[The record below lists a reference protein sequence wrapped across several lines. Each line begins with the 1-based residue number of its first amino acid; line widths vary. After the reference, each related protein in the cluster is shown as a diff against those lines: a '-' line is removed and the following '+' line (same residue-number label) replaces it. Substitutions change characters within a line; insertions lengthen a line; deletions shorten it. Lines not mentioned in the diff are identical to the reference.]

1 MKQVMRAVFGI
12 LGAALGA
19 VLVYLIFDLRL
30 IQGWGMKERVIS
42 YLVGAAIGFG
52 LFFAMADR
60 WARFI
65 RNRVDAL
72 SRQIRKVP
80 LSEIVLRTIGLIIGL
95 LIAGIISNPVLQLS
109 ISRVGNVIGVII
121 AITIY
126 AVLGLLGVRLATM
139 YHDDIMKGIQQFR
152 DNLTRKDEERVQRSN
167 EKKRKKRLAK
177 ASEVDDEEEEEE
189 EEFSEARPKILDTSV
204 IIDGRIF
211 EVMKAGF
218 LEGPIIVSH
227 YVLEELQHI
236 SDSSDALR
244 RERGRKGLDHIH
256 EMQTQSR
263 QDIHI
268 DNTEIAK
275 PKEVDLKLLV
285 LTRRYQGRLVTNDF
299 NLNKVATVQNI
310 PVLNVNDLANALKPI
325 VIPGEHMRVSI
336 IKAGK
341 EPGQGL
347 GYLDDGTMIVVEN
360 GYEEIGNTVDTVVT
374 SVLQTS
380 AGKMIFTRLPD

>member
-1 MKQVMRAVFGI
+1 MKQVMRAVVGI
-12 LGAALGA
+12 FGAALGA
-19 VLVYLIFDLRL
+19 VLIYLVFDFRL
-30 IQGWGMKERVIS
+30 IQGWGTMQRMIS
-42 YLVGAAIGFG
+42 YLVGAAVGFG

-72 SRQIRKVP
+72 SRQIRKAP

-109 ISRVGNVIGVII
+109 ISRVGNVIGVLI

-126 AVLGLLGVRLATM
+126 AVLGLLGVRLASM
-139 YHDDIMKGIQQFR
+139 YHDDIMKAVQQFR
-152 DNLTRKDEERVQRSN
+152 DNLTRRDEERTQRSN

-177 ASEVDDEEEEEE
+177 ALEAEEDRDEEDDFFEG
-189 EEFSEARPKILDTSV
+189 SPKILDTSV

-227 YVLEELQHI
+227 YVLEELQYI

-256 EMQTQSR
+256 EMQTQAR

-268 DNTEIAK
+268 DNIEIAK

-285 LTRRYQGRLVTNDF
+285 LTERYRGRLVTNDF

-336 IKAGK
+336 IKPGK

-360 GYEEIGNTVDTVVT
+360 GYDEIGNTVDTVVT

-380 AGKMIFTRLPD
+380 AGKMIFTRLPE

>member
-1 MKQVMRAVFGI
+1 MKQVMRAVVGI
-12 LGAALGA
+12 FGAALGA
-19 VLVYLIFDLRL
+19 VLIYLVFDFRL
-30 IQGWGMKERVIS
+30 IQGWGTMQRMIS
-42 YLVGAAIGFG
+42 YLVGAAVGFG

-60 WARFI
+60 WAQFI

-72 SRQIRKVP
+72 SRQIRKAP

-109 ISRVGNVIGVII
+109 ISRVGNVIGVLI

-126 AVLGLLGVRLATM
+126 AVLGLLGVRLASM
-139 YHDDIMKGIQQFR
+139 YHDDIMKAVQQFR
-152 DNLTRKDEERVQRSN
+152 DNLTRRDEERTQRSN

-177 ASEVDDEEEEEE
+177 ALEAEEDRDEEDDFFEG
-189 EEFSEARPKILDTSV
+189 SPKILDTSV

-227 YVLEELQHI
+227 YVLEELQYI

-244 RERGRKGLDHIH
+244 RERGRKGLDRIH
-256 EMQTQSR
+256 EMQTQAR

-285 LTRRYQGRLVTNDF
+285 LTDRYRGRLVTNDF

-336 IKAGK
+336 IKPGK

-360 GYEEIGNTVDTVVT
+360 GYDEIGNTVDTVVT

-380 AGKMIFTRLPD
+380 AGKMIFTRLPE

>member
-1 MKQVMRAVFGI
+1 MKQVMRAVVGI
-12 LGAALGA
+12 FGAALGA
-19 VLVYLIFDLRL
+19 VLIYLVFDFRL
-30 IQGWGMKERVIS
+30 IQGWGTMQRMIS
-42 YLVGAAIGFG
+42 YLVGAAVGFG
-52 LFFAMADR
+52 VFFAMADR

-72 SRQIRKVP
+72 SRQIRKAP

-109 ISRVGNVIGVII
+109 ISRVGNVIGVLI

-126 AVLGLLGVRLATM
+126 AVLGLLGVRLASM
-139 YHDDIMKGIQQFR
+139 YHDDIMKAVQQFR
-152 DNLTRKDEERVQRSN
+152 DNLTRRDEERTQRSN

-177 ASEVDDEEEEEE
+177 ALEAEEDKDEEDDFFEG
-189 EEFSEARPKILDTSV
+189 SPKILDTSV

-227 YVLEELQHI
+227 YVLEELQYI

-256 EMQTQSR
+256 EMQTQAR

-285 LTRRYQGRLVTNDF
+285 LTERYRGRLVTNDF

-336 IKAGK
+336 IKPGK

-380 AGKMIFTRLPD
+380 AGKMIFTRLPE

>member
-1 MKQVMRAVFGI
+1 MKQVMRAVVGI
-12 LGAALGA
+12 FGAALGA
-19 VLVYLIFDLRL
+19 VLIYLVFDFRL
-30 IQGWGMKERVIS
+30 IQGWGTMQRMIS
-42 YLVGAAIGFG
+42 YLVGAAVGFG

-72 SRQIRKVP
+72 SRQIRKAP

-109 ISRVGNVIGVII
+109 ISHVGNVIGVLI

-126 AVLGLLGVRLATM
+126 AVLGLLGVRLASM
-139 YHDDIMKGIQQFR
+139 YHDDIMKTVQQFR
-152 DNLTRKDEERVQRSN
+152 DNLTRRDEERTQRSN

-177 ASEVDDEEEEEE
+177 ALEAEEDRDEEDDFFEG
-189 EEFSEARPKILDTSV
+189 SPKILDTSV

-227 YVLEELQHI
+227 YVLEELQYI

-244 RERGRKGLDHIH
+244 RERGRKGLDRIH
-256 EMQTQSR
+256 EMQMQAR

-285 LTRRYQGRLVTNDF
+285 LTERYRGRLVTNDF

-336 IKAGK
+336 IKPGK

-360 GYEEIGNTVDTVVT
+360 GYDEIGNTVDTVVT

-380 AGKMIFTRLPD
+380 AGKMIFTRLPE

>member
-1 MKQVMRAVFGI
+1 MKQVMRAVVGI
-12 LGAALGA
+12 FGAALGA
-19 VLVYLIFDLRL
+19 VLIYLVFDFRL
-30 IQGWGMKERVIS
+30 IQGWGTMQRMIS
-42 YLVGAAIGFG
+42 YLVGAAVGFG

-65 RNRVDAL
+65 RNCVDAL
-72 SRQIRKVP
+72 SRQIRKAP

-109 ISRVGNVIGVII
+109 ISRVGNVIGVLI

-126 AVLGLLGVRLATM
+126 AVLGLLGVRLASM
-139 YHDDIMKGIQQFR
+139 YHDDIMKAVQQFR
-152 DNLTRKDEERVQRSN
+152 DNLTRRDEERTQRSN

-177 ASEVDDEEEEEE
+177 ALEAEEDRDEEDDFFEG
-189 EEFSEARPKILDTSV
+189 SPKILDTSV

-227 YVLEELQHI
+227 YVLEELQYI

-244 RERGRKGLDHIH
+244 RERGRKGLDRIH
-256 EMQTQSR
+256 EMQTQAR

-285 LTRRYQGRLVTNDF
+285 LTDRYRGRLVTNDF

-336 IKAGK
+336 IKPGK

-360 GYEEIGNTVDTVVT
+360 GYDEIGNTVDTVVT

-380 AGKMIFTRLPD
+380 AGKMIFTRLPE

>member
-1 MKQVMRAVFGI
+1 MKQVMRAVVGI
-12 LGAALGA
+12 FGAALGA
-19 VLVYLIFDLRL
+19 VLIYLVFDFRL
-30 IQGWGMKERVIS
+30 IQGWGTMQRMIS
-42 YLVGAAIGFG
+42 YLVGAAVGFG

-72 SRQIRKVP
+72 SRQIRKAP

-109 ISRVGNVIGVII
+109 ISRVGNVIGVLI

-126 AVLGLLGVRLATM
+126 AVLGLLGVRLASM
-139 YHDDIMKGIQQFR
+139 YHDDIMKAVQQFR
-152 DNLTRKDEERVQRSN
+152 DNLTRRDEERTQRSN

-177 ASEVDDEEEEEE
+177 ALEAEEDRDEEDDFFEG
-189 EEFSEARPKILDTSV
+189 SPKILDTSV

-227 YVLEELQHI
+227 YVLEELQYI

-244 RERGRKGLDHIH
+244 RERGRKGLDRIH
-256 EMQTQSR
+256 EMQTQAR

-285 LTRRYQGRLVTNDF
+285 LTDQYRGRLVTNDF

-336 IKAGK
+336 IKPGK

-360 GYEEIGNTVDTVVT
+360 GYDEIGNTVDTVVT

-380 AGKMIFTRLPD
+380 AGKMIFTRLPE

>member
-1 MKQVMRAVFGI
+1 MKQVMRAVVGI
-12 LGAALGA
+12 FGAALGA
-19 VLVYLIFDLRL
+19 VLIYLVFDLRL
-30 IQGWGMKERVIS
+30 IQGWGTMQRMIS
-42 YLVGAAIGFG
+42 YLVGAAVGFG

-72 SRQIRKVP
+72 SRQIRKAP

-109 ISRVGNVIGVII
+109 ISRVGNAIGVLI

-139 YHDDIMKGIQQFR
+139 YHDDIMKTVQQFK
-152 DNLTRKDEERVQRSN
+152 DNLTRRDEERTQRSN

-177 ASEVDDEEEEEE
+177 ALEAEEDRDEEEEFFEG
-189 EEFSEARPKILDTSV
+189 SPKILDTSV

-227 YVLEELQHI
+227 YVLEELQYI
-236 SDSSDALR
+236 SDSSDGLR

-256 EMQTQSR
+256 EMQTKAR
-263 QDIHI
+263 QEIHI

-285 LTRRYQGRLVTNDF
+285 LTERYRGRLVTNDF

-336 IKAGK
+336 IKPGK

-380 AGKMIFTRLPD
+380 AGKMIFTRLPE

>member
-1 MKQVMRAVFGI
+1 MKQVMRAVVGI
-12 LGAALGA
+12 FGAALGA
-19 VLVYLIFDLRL
+19 VLIYLVFDLRL
-30 IQGWGMKERVIS
+30 IQGWGTMQRMIS
-42 YLVGAAIGFG
+42 YLVGVAVGFG

-72 SRQIRKVP
+72 SRQIRKAP

-109 ISRVGNVIGVII
+109 ISRVGNAIGVLI

-139 YHDDIMKGIQQFR
+139 YHDDIMKAVQQFK
-152 DNLTRKDEERVQRSN
+152 DNLTRRDEERTQRSN

-177 ASEVDDEEEEEE
+177 ALEAEEDRDEEEEFFEG
-189 EEFSEARPKILDTSV
+189 SPKILDTSV

-227 YVLEELQHI
+227 YVLEELQYI
-236 SDSSDALR
+236 SDSSDGLR

-256 EMQTQSR
+256 EMQTKAR
-263 QDIHI
+263 QEIHI

-285 LTRRYQGRLVTNDF
+285 LTERYRGRLVTNDF

-336 IKAGK
+336 IKPGK

-380 AGKMIFTRLPD
+380 AGKMIFTRLPE

>member
-1 MKQVMRAVFGI
+1 MKQVMRAVVGI
-12 LGAALGA
+12 FGAALGA
-19 VLVYLIFDLRL
+19 VLIYLVFDLRL
-30 IQGWGMKERVIS
+30 IHGWGTMQRMIS
-42 YLVGAAIGFG
+42 YLVGAAVSFG

-72 SRQIRKVP
+72 SRQIRKAP

-109 ISRVGNVIGVII
+109 ISRVGNVIGVLI

-139 YHDDIMKGIQQFR
+139 YHDDLMKALQQFK
-152 DNLTRKDEERVQRSN
+152 DNLTRRDEERTQRSN

-177 ASEVDDEEEEEE
+177 ALEAEEDRDEEEEFFEG
-189 EEFSEARPKILDTSV
+189 SPKILDTSV

-227 YVLEELQHI
+227 YVLEELQYI
-236 SDSSDALR
+236 SDSSDGLR

-256 EMQTQSR
+256 EMQTKAR
-263 QDIHI
+263 QEIHI

-285 LTRRYQGRLVTNDF
+285 LTERYRGRLVTNDF

-336 IKAGK
+336 IKPGK

-380 AGKMIFTRLPD
+380 AGKMIFTRLPE

>member
-1 MKQVMRAVFGI
+1 MKQVMRAVVGI
-12 LGAALGA
+12 FGAALGA
-19 VLVYLIFDLRL
+19 VLIYLVFDFRL
-30 IQGWGMKERVIS
+30 IQGWGTMQRMIS
-42 YLVGAAIGFG
+42 YLVGAAVGFG
-52 LFFAMADR
+52 VFFAMADR

-72 SRQIRKVP
+72 SRQIRKAP

-109 ISRVGNVIGVII
+109 ISHVGNVIGVLI

-126 AVLGLLGVRLATM
+126 AVLGLLGVRLASM
-139 YHDDIMKGIQQFR
+139 YHDDIMKTVQQFR
-152 DNLTRKDEERVQRSN
+152 DNLTRRDEERTQRSN

-177 ASEVDDEEEEEE
+177 ALEAEEDRDEEDDFFEG
-189 EEFSEARPKILDTSV
+189 SPKILDTSV

-227 YVLEELQHI
+227 YVLEELQYI

-244 RERGRKGLDHIH
+244 RERGRKGLDRIH
-256 EMQTQSR
+256 EMQTQAR

-285 LTRRYQGRLVTNDF
+285 LTDRYRGRLVTNDF

-336 IKAGK
+336 IKPGK

-360 GYEEIGNTVDTVVT
+360 GYDEIGNTVDTVVT

-380 AGKMIFTRLPD
+380 AGKMIFTRLPE

>member
-1 MKQVMRAVFGI
+1 MKQVMRTVVGI
-12 LGAALGA
+12 FGAALGA
-19 VLVYLIFDLRL
+19 VLIYLVFDFRL
-30 IQGWGMKERVIS
+30 IQGWGTMQRMIS
-42 YLVGAAIGFG
+42 YLVGAAVGFG

-72 SRQIRKVP
+72 SRQIRKAP

-109 ISRVGNVIGVII
+109 ISRVGNVIGVLI

-126 AVLGLLGVRLATM
+126 AVLGLLGVRLASM
-139 YHDDIMKGIQQFR
+139 YHDDIMKAVQQFR
-152 DNLTRKDEERVQRSN
+152 DNLTRRDEERTQRSN

-177 ASEVDDEEEEEE
+177 ALEAEEDRDEEDDFFEG
-189 EEFSEARPKILDTSV
+189 SPKILDTSV

-227 YVLEELQHI
+227 YVLEELQYI

-244 RERGRKGLDHIH
+244 RERGRKGLDRIH
-256 EMQTQSR
+256 EMQTQAR

-285 LTRRYQGRLVTNDF
+285 LTDRYRGRLVTNDF

-336 IKAGK
+336 IKPGK

-360 GYEEIGNTVDTVVT
+360 GYDEIGNTVDTVVT

-380 AGKMIFTRLPD
+380 AGKMIFTRLPE

>member
-1 MKQVMRAVFGI
+1 MKQVMRAVVGI
-12 LGAALGA
+12 FGAALGA
-19 VLVYLIFDLRL
+19 VLIYLVFDFRL
-30 IQGWGMKERVIS
+30 IQGWGTMQRMIS
-42 YLVGAAIGFG
+42 YLVGAAVGFG

-72 SRQIRKVP
+72 SRQIRKAP

-109 ISRVGNVIGVII
+109 ISRVGNVIGVLI

-126 AVLGLLGVRLATM
+126 AVLGLLGVRLASM
-139 YHDDIMKGIQQFR
+139 YHDDIMKAVQQFR
-152 DNLTRKDEERVQRSN
+152 DNLTRRDEERTQRSN

-177 ASEVDDEEEEEE
+177 ALEAEEDRDEEDDFFEG
-189 EEFSEARPKILDTSV
+189 SPKILDTSV

-227 YVLEELQHI
+227 YVLEELQYI

-244 RERGRKGLDHIH
+244 RERGRKGLDRIH
-256 EMQTQSR
+256 EMQTQAR

-285 LTRRYQGRLVTNDF
+285 LTDRYRGRLVTNDF

-336 IKAGK
+336 IKPGK

-380 AGKMIFTRLPD
+380 AGKMIFTRLPE

>member
-1 MKQVMRAVFGI
+1 MKQVMRAVVGI
-12 LGAALGA
+12 FGAALGA
-19 VLVYLIFDLRL
+19 VLIYLVFDLRL
-30 IQGWGMKERVIS
+30 IQGWATKQRMIS
-42 YLVGAAIGFG
+42 YLVGAVVGFG

-65 RNRVDAL
+65 RSRVDAL
-72 SRQIRKVP
+72 SRQIRKAP
-80 LSEIVLRTIGLIIGL
+80 LSEIVLRTIGLIVGL

-109 ISRVGNVIGVII
+109 ISRVGNVIGVLI

-139 YHDDIMKGIQQFR
+139 YHDDIMKALQQFK
-152 DNLTRKDEERVQRSN
+152 DNLTRRDEERTQRSN

-177 ASEVDDEEEEEE
+177 ALEAEEDRDEEDDFFEG
-189 EEFSEARPKILDTSV
+189 SPKILDTSV

-218 LEGPIIVSH
+218 LEGPIIVSR
-227 YVLEELQHI
+227 YVLEELQYI

-256 EMQTQSR
+256 EMQTQAR

-285 LTRRYQGRLVTNDF
+285 LTERYRGRLVTNDF

-336 IKAGK
+336 IKPGK

-360 GYEEIGNTVDTVVT
+360 GYDEIGNTVDTVVT

-380 AGKMIFTRLPD
+380 AGKMIFTRLPE

>member
-1 MKQVMRAVFGI
+1 MKQVMRAVVGI
-12 LGAALGA
+12 FGAALGA
-19 VLVYLIFDLRL
+19 VLIYLVFDLRL
-30 IQGWGMKERVIS
+30 IQGWGTMQRMIS
-42 YLVGAAIGFG
+42 YLVGAAVGFG
-52 LFFAMADR
+52 LFFAMAAR

-72 SRQIRKVP
+72 SRQIRKAP
-80 LSEIVLRTIGLIIGL
+80 LSEIVLRTIGLIVGL

-109 ISRVGNVIGVII
+109 ISRVGNAIGVLI

-126 AVLGLLGVRLATM
+126 ALLGLLGVRLATM
-139 YHDDIMKGIQQFR
+139 YHDDIMKAVQQFK
-152 DNLTRKDEERVQRSN
+152 DNLTRRDEERTQRSN

-177 ASEVDDEEEEEE
+177 ALEAEEDRDEEEEFFEG
-189 EEFSEARPKILDTSV
+189 SPKILDTSV

-227 YVLEELQHI
+227 YVLEELQYI
-236 SDSSDALR
+236 SDSSDGLR

-256 EMQTQSR
+256 EMQTKAR
-263 QDIHI
+263 QEIHI

-285 LTRRYQGRLVTNDF
+285 LTERYRGRLVTNDF

-336 IKAGK
+336 IKPGK

-360 GYEEIGNTVDTVVT
+360 GYEKIGNTVDTVVT

-380 AGKMIFTRLPD
+380 AGKMIFTRLPE

>member
-1 MKQVMRAVFGI
+1 MKQVMRAVVGI
-12 LGAALGA
+12 FGAALGA
-19 VLVYLIFDLRL
+19 VLIYLVFDFRL
-30 IQGWGMKERVIS
+30 IQGWGTMQRMIS
-42 YLVGAAIGFG
+42 YLVGAAVGFG
-52 LFFAMADR
+52 VFFAMADR

-72 SRQIRKVP
+72 SRQIRKAP

-109 ISRVGNVIGVII
+109 ISHVGNVIGVLI

-126 AVLGLLGVRLATM
+126 AVLGLLGVRLASM
-139 YHDDIMKGIQQFR
+139 YHDDIMKAVQQFR
-152 DNLTRKDEERVQRSN
+152 DNLTRRDEERTQRSN

-177 ASEVDDEEEEEE
+177 ALEAEEDRDEEDDFFEG
-189 EEFSEARPKILDTSV
+189 SPKILDTSV

-227 YVLEELQHI
+227 YVLEELQYI

-256 EMQTQSR
+256 EMQTQAR

-285 LTRRYQGRLVTNDF
+285 LTERYRGRLVTNDF

-336 IKAGK
+336 IKPGK

-380 AGKMIFTRLPD
+380 AGKMIFTRLPE

>member
-1 MKQVMRAVFGI
+1 MKQVMRAVVGI
-12 LGAALGA
+12 FGAALGA
-19 VLVYLIFDLRL
+19 VLIYLVFDLRL
-30 IQGWGMKERVIS
+30 IQGWATKQRMIS
-42 YLVGAAIGFG
+42 YLVGAVVGFG

-65 RNRVDAL
+65 RSRVDAL
-72 SRQIRKVP
+72 SRQIRKAP
-80 LSEIVLRTIGLIIGL
+80 LSEIVLRTIGLIVGL

-109 ISRVGNVIGVII
+109 ISRVGNVIGVLI

-126 AVLGLLGVRLATM
+126 AVLGLLGVRLASM
-139 YHDDIMKGIQQFR
+139 YHDDIMKALQQFK
-152 DNLTRKDEERVQRSN
+152 DNLTRRDEERTQRSN

-177 ASEVDDEEEEEE
+177 ALEAEEDRDEEDDFFEG
-189 EEFSEARPKILDTSV
+189 SPKILDTSV

-227 YVLEELQHI
+227 YVLEELQYI

-256 EMQTQSR
+256 EMQTQAR

-285 LTRRYQGRLVTNDF
+285 LTERYRGRLVTNDF

-325 VIPGEHMRVSI
+325 VIPGEHMCVSI
-336 IKAGK
+336 IKPGK

-380 AGKMIFTRLPD
+380 AGKMIFTRLPE

>member
-1 MKQVMRAVFGI
+1 MKQVMRAVVGI
-12 LGAALGA
+12 FGAALGA
-19 VLVYLIFDLRL
+19 VLIYLVFDFRL
-30 IQGWGMKERVIS
+30 IQGWGTMQRMIS
-42 YLVGAAIGFG
+42 YLVGAAVGFG

-72 SRQIRKVP
+72 SRQIRKAP

-109 ISRVGNVIGVII
+109 ISRVGNVIGVLI

-126 AVLGLLGVRLATM
+126 AVLGLLGVRLASM
-139 YHDDIMKGIQQFR
+139 YHDDIMKAVQQFR
-152 DNLTRKDEERVQRSN
+152 DNLTRRDEERTQRSN

-177 ASEVDDEEEEEE
+177 ALEAEEDRDEEDDFFEG
-189 EEFSEARPKILDTSV
+189 SPKILDTSV

-227 YVLEELQHI
+227 YVLEELQYI

-256 EMQTQSR
+256 EMQTQTR

-285 LTRRYQGRLVTNDF
+285 LTERYRGRLVTNDF

-336 IKAGK
+336 IKPGK

-380 AGKMIFTRLPD
+380 AGKMIFTRLPE

>member
-1 MKQVMRAVFGI
+1 MKQVMRAVVGI
-12 LGAALGA
+12 FGAALGA
-19 VLVYLIFDLRL
+19 VLIYLVFDFRL
-30 IQGWGMKERVIS
+30 IQGWGTMQRMIS
-42 YLVGAAIGFG
+42 YLVGAAVGFG
-52 LFFAMADR
+52 VFFAMADR

-72 SRQIRKVP
+72 SRQIRKAP

-109 ISRVGNVIGVII
+109 ISHVGNVIGVLI

-126 AVLGLLGVRLATM
+126 AVLGLLGVRLASM
-139 YHDDIMKGIQQFR
+139 YHDDIMKAVQQFR
-152 DNLTRKDEERVQRSN
+152 DNLTRRDEERTQRSN

-177 ASEVDDEEEEEE
+177 ALEAEEDKDEEDDFFEG
-189 EEFSEARPKILDTSV
+189 SPKILDTSV

-227 YVLEELQHI
+227 YVLEELQYI

-256 EMQTQSR
+256 EMQTQAR

-285 LTRRYQGRLVTNDF
+285 LTERYRGRLVTNDF

-336 IKAGK
+336 IKPGK

-380 AGKMIFTRLPD
+380 AGKMIFTRLPE

>member
-1 MKQVMRAVFGI
+1 MKQVMRTVVGI
-12 LGAALGA
+12 FGAALGA
-19 VLVYLIFDLRL
+19 VLIYLVFDFRL
-30 IQGWGMKERVIS
+30 IQGWGTMQRMIS
-42 YLVGAAIGFG
+42 YLVGAAVGFG
-52 LFFAMADR
+52 VFFAMADR

-72 SRQIRKVP
+72 SRQIRKAP

-109 ISRVGNVIGVII
+109 ISHVGNVIGVLI

-126 AVLGLLGVRLATM
+126 AVLGLLGVRLASM
-139 YHDDIMKGIQQFR
+139 YHDDIMKAVQQFR
-152 DNLTRKDEERVQRSN
+152 DNLTRRDEERTQRSN

-177 ASEVDDEEEEEE
+177 ALEAEEDKDEEDDFFEG
-189 EEFSEARPKILDTSV
+189 SPKILDTSV

-227 YVLEELQHI
+227 YVLEELQYI

-256 EMQTQSR
+256 EMQTQAR

-285 LTRRYQGRLVTNDF
+285 LTERYRGRLVTNDF

-336 IKAGK
+336 IKPGK

-380 AGKMIFTRLPD
+380 AGKMIFTRLPE

>member
-1 MKQVMRAVFGI
+1 MKQIMRAVFGLI
-12 LGAALGA
+12 GAALGA
-19 VLVYLIFDLRL
+19 LLAYLVFDLQWIR
-30 IQGWGMKERVIS
+30 GWGMVERIVS
-42 YLVGAAIGFG
+42 YFVGAGVGFAV
-52 LFFAMADR
+52 FFAMAGK
-60 WARFI
+60 WATAL
-65 RNRVDAL
+65 RNVVDAM
-72 SRQIRKVP
+72 SRQIRQVP
-80 LSEIVLRTIGLIIGL
+80 LSEIVLRTIGLIVGL

-109 ISRVGNVIGVII
+109 ISHVGNVIGVLISV
-121 AITIY
+121 ALY
-126 AVLGLLGVRLATM
+126 ALLGLLGVRLATM
-139 YHDDIMKGIQQFR
+139 YYDDIMKTVHQLR
-152 DNLTRKDEERVQRSN
+152 DALTRLDEERIQRSN

-177 ASEVDDEEEEEE
+177 ASEMDDEQED
-189 EEFSEARPKILDTSV
+189 EEFLEACPKILDTSV

-218 LEGPIIVSH
+218 LEGPIVISH

-256 EMQTQSR
+256 EMQTRSV

-268 DNTEIAK
+268 DNSEIAK

-310 PVLNVNDLANALKPI
+310 PVLNVNELANALKPI
-325 VIPGEHMRVSI
+325 VIPGEHMRVNI
-336 IKAGK
+336 IKPGK

-380 AGKMIFTRLPD
+380 AGKMIFTRLPN

>member
-1 MKQVMRAVFGI
+1 MRAVVGI
-12 LGAALGA
+12 FGAALGA
-19 VLVYLIFDLRL
+19 VLIYLVFDFRL
-30 IQGWGMKERVIS
+30 IQGWGTMQRMIS
-42 YLVGAAIGFG
+42 YLVGAAVGFG
-52 LFFAMADR
+52 VFFAMADR

-72 SRQIRKVP
+72 SRQIRKAP

-109 ISRVGNVIGVII
+109 ISHVGNVIGVLI

-126 AVLGLLGVRLATM
+126 AVLGLLGVRLASM
-139 YHDDIMKGIQQFR
+139 YHDDIMKAVQQFR
-152 DNLTRKDEERVQRSN
+152 DNLTRRDEERTQRSN

-177 ASEVDDEEEEEE
+177 ALEAEEDKDEEDDFFEG
-189 EEFSEARPKILDTSV
+189 SPKILDTSV

-227 YVLEELQHI
+227 YVLEELQYI

-256 EMQTQSR
+256 EMQTQAR

-285 LTRRYQGRLVTNDF
+285 LTERYRGRLVTNDF

-336 IKAGK
+336 IKPGK

-380 AGKMIFTRLPD
+380 AGKMIFTRLPE

>member
-1 MKQVMRAVFGI
+1 MKQVMRAVVGI
-12 LGAALGA
+12 FGAALGA
-19 VLVYLIFDLRL
+19 VLIYLVFDLRL
-30 IQGWGMKERVIS
+30 IQGWGTMQRMIS
-42 YLVGAAIGFG
+42 YLVGAAVGFG

-72 SRQIRKVP
+72 SRQIRKAP

-109 ISRVGNVIGVII
+109 ISRVGNVIGVLI

-139 YHDDIMKGIQQFR
+139 YHDDIMKAVQQFK
-152 DNLTRKDEERVQRSN
+152 DNLTRRDEERTQRSN

-177 ASEVDDEEEEEE
+177 ALEAEEERDEEEEFFEG
-189 EEFSEARPKILDTSV
+189 SPKILDTSV

-227 YVLEELQHI
+227 YVLEELQYI
-236 SDSSDALR
+236 SDSSDGLR

-256 EMQTQSR
+256 EMQTQAR
-263 QDIHI
+263 QEIHI

-285 LTRRYQGRLVTNDF
+285 LTERYRGRLVTNDF

-336 IKAGK
+336 IKPGK

-380 AGKMIFTRLPD
+380 AGKMIFTRLPE

>member
-1 MKQVMRAVFGI
+1 MKQVMRAVVGI
-12 LGAALGA
+12 FGAALGA
-19 VLVYLIFDLRL
+19 VLIYLVFDFRL
-30 IQGWGMKERVIS
+30 IQGWGTMQRMIS
-42 YLVGAAIGFG
+42 YLVGAAVGFG

-72 SRQIRKVP
+72 SRQIRKAP

-109 ISRVGNVIGVII
+109 ISRVGNVIGVLI

-126 AVLGLLGVRLATM
+126 AVLGLLGVRLASM
-139 YHDDIMKGIQQFR
+139 YHDDIMKAVQQFR
-152 DNLTRKDEERVQRSN
+152 DNLTRRDEERTQRSN

-177 ASEVDDEEEEEE
+177 ALEAEEDRDEEDDFFEG
-189 EEFSEARPKILDTSV
+189 SPKILDTSV

-227 YVLEELQHI
+227 YVLEELQYI

-244 RERGRKGLDHIH
+244 RERGRKGLDRIH
-256 EMQTQSR
+256 EMQTQAR

-285 LTRRYQGRLVTNDF
+285 LTDRYRGRLVTNDF

-336 IKAGK
+336 IKPGK

-360 GYEEIGNTVDTVVT
+360 GYDEIGNTVDTVVT

-380 AGKMIFTRLPD
+380 AGKMIFTRLPE

>member
-1 MKQVMRAVFGI
+1 MKQVMRAVVGI
-12 LGAALGA
+12 FGAALGA
-19 VLVYLIFDLRL
+19 VLIYLVFDLRL
-30 IQGWGMKERVIS
+30 IQGWATKQRMIS
-42 YLVGAAIGFG
+42 YLVGAVVGFG

-65 RNRVDAL
+65 RSRVDAL
-72 SRQIRKVP
+72 SRQIRKAP
-80 LSEIVLRTIGLIIGL
+80 LSEIVLRTIGLIVGL

-109 ISRVGNVIGVII
+109 ISRVGNVIGVLI

-126 AVLGLLGVRLATM
+126 AVLGLLGVRLASM
-139 YHDDIMKGIQQFR
+139 YHDDIMKAVQQFR
-152 DNLTRKDEERVQRSN
+152 DNLMRRDEERTQRSN

-177 ASEVDDEEEEEE
+177 ALEAEEDRDEEDDFFEG
-189 EEFSEARPKILDTSV
+189 SPKILDTSV

-218 LEGPIIVSH
+218 LEGPIIVSR
-227 YVLEELQHI
+227 YVLEELQYI

-256 EMQTQSR
+256 EMQTQAR

-285 LTRRYQGRLVTNDF
+285 LTERYRGRLVTNDF

-336 IKAGK
+336 IKPGK

-380 AGKMIFTRLPD
+380 AGKMIFTRLPE

>member
-1 MKQVMRAVFGI
+1 MKQVMRAVVGI
-12 LGAALGA
+12 FGAALGA
-19 VLVYLIFDLRL
+19 VLIYLVFDFRL
-30 IQGWGMKERVIS
+30 IQGWGTMQRMIS
-42 YLVGAAIGFG
+42 YLVGAAVGFG
-52 LFFAMADR
+52 VFFAMADR

-72 SRQIRKVP
+72 SRQIRKAP

-109 ISRVGNVIGVII
+109 ISHVGNVIGVLI

-126 AVLGLLGVRLATM
+126 AVLGLLGVRLASM
-139 YHDDIMKGIQQFR
+139 YHDDIMKAVQQFR
-152 DNLTRKDEERVQRSN
+152 DNLTRRDEERTQRSN

-177 ASEVDDEEEEEE
+177 ALEAEEDKDEEDDFFEG
-189 EEFSEARPKILDTSV
+189 SPKILDTSV

-218 LEGPIIVSH
+218 LEGPVIVSH
-227 YVLEELQHI
+227 YVLEELQYI

-256 EMQTQSR
+256 EMQTQAR

-285 LTRRYQGRLVTNDF
+285 LTERYRGRLVTNDF

-336 IKAGK
+336 IKPGK

-380 AGKMIFTRLPD
+380 AGKMIFTRLPE

>member
-1 MKQVMRAVFGI
+1 MKQVMRAVVGI
-12 LGAALGA
+12 FGAALGA
-19 VLVYLIFDLRL
+19 VLIYLVFDLRL
-30 IQGWGMKERVIS
+30 IQGWGTMQRMIS
-42 YLVGAAIGFG
+42 YLVGAAVGFG

-72 SRQIRKVP
+72 SRQIRKAP

-109 ISRVGNVIGVII
+109 ISRVGNAIGVLI

-139 YHDDIMKGIQQFR
+139 YHDDIMKALQQFK
-152 DNLTRKDEERVQRSN
+152 DNLTRRDEERTQRSN

-177 ASEVDDEEEEEE
+177 ALEAEEDRDEEEEFFEG
-189 EEFSEARPKILDTSV
+189 SPKILDTSV

-227 YVLEELQHI
+227 YVLEELQYI
-236 SDSSDALR
+236 SDSSDGLR

-256 EMQTQSR
+256 EMQTKAR
-263 QDIHI
+263 QEIHI

-285 LTRRYQGRLVTNDF
+285 LTERYRGRLVTNDF

-336 IKAGK
+336 IKPGK

-380 AGKMIFTRLPD
+380 AGKMIFTRLPE

>member
-1 MKQVMRAVFGI
+1 MKQVMRAVVGI
-12 LGAALGA
+12 FGAALGA
-19 VLVYLIFDLRL
+19 VLIYLVFDLRL
-30 IQGWGMKERVIS
+30 IQGWGTMQRMIS
-42 YLVGAAIGFG
+42 YLVGAAVGFG

-72 SRQIRKVP
+72 SRQIRKAP

-109 ISRVGNVIGVII
+109 ISRVGNAIGVLI

-139 YHDDIMKGIQQFR
+139 YHDDIMKAVQQFK
-152 DNLTRKDEERVQRSN
+152 DNLTRRDEERTQRSN

-177 ASEVDDEEEEEE
+177 ALEAEEDRDEEEEFFEG
-189 EEFSEARPKILDTSV
+189 SPKILDTSV

-227 YVLEELQHI
+227 YVLEELQYI
-236 SDSSDALR
+236 SDSSDGLR

-256 EMQTQSR
+256 EMQTKAR
-263 QDIHI
+263 QEIHI

-285 LTRRYQGRLVTNDF
+285 LTERYRGRLVTNDF

-336 IKAGK
+336 IKPGK

-380 AGKMIFTRLPD
+380 AGKMIFTRLPE